1 MAVAIA
7 PRALES
13 LSHSGCRAASRSTGQ
28 CASVSLLSTATTFH
42 TAPRAIYTTL
52 RRPGGR
58 SASASAVTVA
68 AFAGVGFGAVSR
80 YWPYI
85 CRSMV

>member
-68 AFAGVGFGAVSR
+68 AFAGVGYSSYQGYMYLEIR
-80 YWPYI
+80 LH
-85 CRSMV
+85 